1 MITRDHIIKT
11 ATKLF
16 LRNGVKTVTIDRIV
30 KELHTSKRT
39 VYNHFKDKT
48 ALLTACLATYHA
60 AIKQENERIIEE
72 AENAIEAMGHLLQ
85 HIIKRANVVNPN
97 FFNDILH
104 YYPGLL
110 NKSYRKTGNFAHKNL
125 EYLAEW
131 GVEDEIFRKD
141 IDIAVTSKTVLAMLK
156 MLKDNDLFPIEEYS
170 KERLTFGILIPYMQ
184 GLCTEKGLEI
194 LEMQEEL
201 FRVTI

>member
-1 MITRDHIIKT
+1 MITRDLIIQT

-48 ALLTACLATYHA
+48 SLLTACLATYHLE
-60 AIKQENERIIEE
+60 IKKENDEIIEE

-104 YYPGLL
+104 YSPGLL
-110 NKSYRKTGNFAHKNL
+110 NQSYRKTGNFAHKNF

-131 GVEDEIFRKD
+131 GVEDGIFKKD
-141 IDIAVTSKTVLAMLK
+141 IDIDVTTKTVLAMLK
-156 MLKDNDLFPIEEYS
+156 MLKDNDLFPIEKYS

-184 GLCTEKGLEI
+184 GLCTENGLEI

-201 FRVTI
+201 FRVTL

>member
-48 ALLTACLATYHA
+48 SLLTACLATYHA
-60 AIKQENERIIEE
+60 AIKEENDGIIDE

-110 NKSYRKTGNFAHKNL
+110 NQSYRKTGNFAHKNL
-125 EYLAEW
+125 EYLAQW
-131 GVEDEIFRKD
+131 GVDEGIFKKD
-141 IDIAVTSKTVLAMLK
+141 IDVDVTSKTVLTMLK

-184 GLCTEKGLEI
+184 GLCTENGLEI